1 MANILMINFP
11 AEGHINPT
19 LGMVK
24 AFSDRG
30 DTVHYI
36 TAERFKE
43 RLENAGAI
51 VHIHPD
57 LLSGVSIKP
66 ETPQGINAF
75 LNIHIQTSLDTLKL
89 VHILSKKIEFDFVF
103 YDKFGAGELVRDY
116 LRIPG
121 IVSSASFLMPKDRLR
136 MMPLHPDSDVPFQPD
151 EQAQYGL
158 SLLKNQFGIEPK
170 NLLQFM
176 NNEGELTV
184 VYTSRFFQPLHEHFD
199 DSCLFIGPSFPK
211 RHRSHD
217 FPLEKLKD
225 EKVLYISMGT
235 VLHDVEGF
243 FNLCIDAFSD
253 FDGKVVI
260 AAGDRADFKRI
271 KKAPE
276 HFIILPYV
284 PQLDVLKEADVFITH
299 GGMNSVNEAIH
310 FNVPLVV
317 LPHGKD
323 QPIVAQ
329 RLVELN
335 AGYRLAKET
344 VNASLLRSAV
354 DEVVRDNS
362 YKKGIKEINA
372 SFQQASGPA
381 AAAEQIINHVV
392 KQHS

>member
-11 AEGHINPT
+11 AEGHVNPT

-36 TAERFKE
+36 TTERFKE

-51 VHIHPD
+51 VHTHRD
-57 LLSGVSIKP
+57 FLSSVSIKP

-89 VHILSKKIEFDFVF
+89 VHTLSKKIDFDFVF

-121 IVSSASFLMPKDRLR
+121 IVSSASFLMPKERLA
-136 MMPLHPDSDVPFQPD
+136 MMPLHPDSDVPFKPD
-151 EQAQYGL
+151 EKAQYGL
-158 SLLKNQFGIEPK
+158 SLLKNQFGVEPK

-211 RHRSHD
+211 RHGSHD
-217 FPLEKLKD
+217 FPLEKLKN

-253 FDGKVVI
+253 FEGKVVI
-260 AAGDRADFKRI
+260 AAGDRADFKKI

-276 HFIILPYV
+276 HFLISPYV

-299 GGMNSVNEAIH
+299 GGMNSVNESIH

-323 QPIVAQ
+323 QPLVAQ

-354 DEVVRDNS
+354 EEVVRDDR

-381 AAAEQIINHVV
+381 AAAKKIVNYLI

>member
-1 MANILMINFP
+1 MINFP
-11 AEGHINPT
+11 AEGHVNPT

-36 TAERFKE
+36 TTERFKE

-51 VHIHPD
+51 VHTHRD
-57 LLSGVSIKP
+57 FLSGVSIKP

-89 VHILSKKIEFDFVF
+89 VHTLSKKIDFDFVF

-121 IVSSASFLMPKDRLR
+121 IVSSASFLMPKERLA
-136 MMPLHPDSDVPFQPD
+136 MMPLHPDSDVPFKPD
-151 EQAQYGL
+151 EKAQYGL
-158 SLLKNQFGIEPK
+158 SLLKNQFGVEPK

-199 DSCLFIGPSFPK
+199 DSFLFIGPSFPK
-211 RHRSHD
+211 RHGSHD
-217 FPLEKLKD
+217 FPLEKLKN

-253 FDGKVVI
+253 FEGKVVI
-260 AAGDRADFKRI
+260 AAGDRADFKKI

-276 HFIILPYV
+276 HFLISPYV

-299 GGMNSVNEAIH
+299 GGMNSVNESIH

-323 QPIVAQ
+323 QPLVAQ

-354 DEVVRDNS
+354 EEVVRDDR

-381 AAAEQIINHVV
+381 AAAKKIVNYLI

>member
-1 MANILMINFP
+1 
-11 AEGHINPT
+11 
-19 LGMVK
+19 
-24 AFSDRG
+24 
-30 DTVHYI
+30 
-36 TAERFKE
+36 
-43 RLENAGAI
+43 
-51 VHIHPD
+51 
-57 LLSGVSIKP
+57 
-66 ETPQGINAF
+66 
-75 LNIHIQTSLDTLKL
+75 
-89 VHILSKKIEFDFVF
+89 VF

-121 IVSSASFLMPKDRLR
+121 IVSSASFLMPKERLA
-136 MMPLHPDSDVPFQPD
+136 MMPLHPDSDVPFKPD
-151 EQAQYGL
+151 EKAQYGL
-158 SLLKNQFGIEPK
+158 SLLKNQFGVEPK

-184 VYTSRFFQPLHEHFD
+184 VYTSRFFQPLHERFD
-199 DSCLFIGPSFPK
+199 ESCLFIGPSFPK
-211 RHRSHD
+211 RHTSHD
-217 FPLEKLKD
+217 FPLEKLRD
-225 EKVLYISMGT
+225 EKVLYVSMGT
-235 VLHDVEGF
+235 VLDDVEGF

-260 AAGDRADFKRI
+260 AAGDRADFKKIR
-271 KKAPE
+271 KAPE
-276 HFIILPYV
+276 HFIISPYV

-323 QPIVAQ
+323 QPLVAQ

-354 DEVVRDNS
+354 DEVIHDDR
-362 YKKGIKEINA
+362 YKKGIKEINV
-372 SFQQASGPA
+372 SFEQAAGPA
-381 AAAEQIINHVV
+381 AAAEKIVNHVV

>member
-1 MANILMINFP
+1 MINFP
-11 AEGHINPT
+11 AEGHVNPT

-30 DTVHYI
+30 DTVQYI

-51 VHIHPD
+51 VHTHRD

-66 ETPQGINAF
+66 ETAQGINAF

-89 VHILSKKIEFDFVF
+89 VHTLSKKIDFDFVF

-121 IVSSASFLMPKDRLR
+121 IVSSASFLMPKERLA
-136 MMPLHPDSDVPFQPD
+136 MMPLHPDSDVPFKPD
-151 EQAQYGL
+151 EKAQYGL
-158 SLLKNQFGIEPK
+158 SLLKNQFGVEPK

-184 VYTSRFFQPLHEHFD
+184 VYTSRFFQPLHERFD
-199 DSCLFIGPSFPK
+199 ESCLFIGPSFPK
-211 RHRSHD
+211 RHTSHD

-225 EKVLYISMGT
+225 EKVLYVSMGT
-235 VLHDVEGF
+235 VLDDVEGF

-260 AAGDRADFKRI
+260 AAGDRADFKKIR
-271 KKAPE
+271 KAPE
-276 HFIILPYV
+276 HFIISPYV

-323 QPIVAQ
+323 QPLVAQ

-354 DEVVRDNS
+354 DEVIHDDR
-362 YKKGIKEINA
+362 YKKGIKEINV
-372 SFQQASGPA
+372 SFEQAAGPA
-381 AAAEQIINHVV
+381 AAAEKIVNHVV

>member
-11 AEGHINPT
+11 AEGHVNPT

-30 DTVHYI
+30 DAVHYI

-51 VHIHPD
+51 VHTHRD

-66 ETPQGINAF
+66 ETAQGINAF

-89 VHILSKKIEFDFVF
+89 VHSLSKKIDFDFVF

-121 IVSSASFLMPKDRLR
+121 IVSSASFLMPKERLA
-136 MMPLHPDSDVPFQPD
+136 MMPLHPDSDVPFKPD
-151 EQAQYGL
+151 EKAQYGL
-158 SLLKNQFGIEPK
+158 SLLKNQFGVEPK

-184 VYTSRFFQPLHEHFD
+184 VYTSRFFQPLHERFD
-199 DSCLFIGPSFPK
+199 ESCLFIGPSFPK
-211 RHRSHD
+211 RHTSHD
-217 FPLEKLKD
+217 FPLEKLRD
-225 EKVLYISMGT
+225 EKVLYVSMGT
-235 VLHDVEGF
+235 VLDDVEGF

-260 AAGDRADFKRI
+260 AAGDRADFKKIR
-271 KKAPE
+271 KAPE
-276 HFIILPYV
+276 HFIISPYV

-323 QPIVAQ
+323 QPLVAQ

-354 DEVVRDNS
+354 DEVIHDDR
-362 YKKGIKEINA
+362 YKKGIKEINV
-372 SFQQASGPA
+372 SFEQAAGPA
-381 AAAEQIINHVV
+381 AAAEKIVNHVV

>member
-1 MANILMINFP
+1 M
-11 AEGHINPT
+11 
-19 LGMVK
+19 
-24 AFSDRG
+24 
-30 DTVHYI
+30 
-36 TAERFKE
+36 
-43 RLENAGAI
+43 
-51 VHIHPD
+51 
-57 LLSGVSIKP
+57 
-66 ETPQGINAF
+66 
-75 LNIHIQTSLDTLKL
+75 
-89 VHILSKKIEFDFVF
+89 F

-121 IVSSASFLMPKDRLR
+121 IVSSASFLMPKERLA
-136 MMPLHPDSDVPFQPD
+136 MMPLHPDSGVPLKPD
-151 EQAQYGL
+151 EKAQYGL
-158 SLLKNQFGIEPK
+158 SLLKNQFGVEPK

-211 RHRSHD
+211 RHSSHD

-354 DEVVRDNS
+354 DEVVSEDS

-372 SFQQASGPA
+372 SFQEASGPA
-381 AAAEQIINHVV
+381 AAAEQIVNYVV